1 MDIIKQHIEFLYP
14 GHLNDTLSAI
24 GKLVEEYSGLIEK
37 KDFQLRK
44 EDVILIAYADSFI
57 HGDEPS
63 LTSLKKVCSA
73 HLKSMINTIHILPF
87 YPFTSDDGFSVVD
100 YKEVNPEFGTWNEVL
115 ELNQEFQLMFDAV
128 INHISKSSDWFQGF
142 LNGDKNYDQ
151 FFIESHPNHPDLNM
165 VTRPRTLPLLHPYL
179 KQGQEK
185 YIWTTFS
192 EDQID
197 LNYENPQVFLRVLEV
212 LLFYISKGAKFIRLD
227 AIAFMWKK
235 LGTNCIHLDETHEII
250 IAYRKI
256 IEQIAPQV
264 VLITETNVPH
274 QENISYFGDGSNEA
288 HMIYNFSLP
297 PLLAYSLHAGEVNT
311 LTSWAQSLELPS
323 DKTCFFNFTAS
334 HDGVGLRPLQGI
346 VSDEHISMLANKAE
360 SHGGFVSYKS
370 NPDGSK
376 TPYELNCNYMDLLSS
391 PQESIEFRAK
401 RFMLSQAVMLSFNG
415 LPGVYYH
422 SVFGSEN
429 DVEAVK
435 SSGINRRINRVKI
448 QIDDLNRAL
457 EDKSSLRYR
466 VYSEYKKLLELRQQ
480 EEAFHPFS
488 TAHFSNE
495 KGLFIIERKSES
507 ERVSCLFNF
516 SDAPI
521 NIESHICNKVN
532 ITSWNH
538 CETQLEPYAY
548 LWLKTDNTKN

>member
-1 MDIIKQHIEFLYP
+1 MDIIKQHIGFLYP
-14 GHLNDTLSAI
+14 NQINDTLSAI
-24 GKLVEEYSGLIEK
+24 GELVEEYSALIEK

-57 HGDEPS
+57 HGGESS
-63 LTSLKKVCSA
+63 LTSLKKVCST

-87 YPFTSDDGFSVVD
+87 YPFTSDDGFSVMD
-100 YKEVNPEFGTWNEVL
+100 YKEVNPEFGSWNEVL

-128 INHISKSSDWFQGF
+128 INHISKSSEWFQGF
-142 LNGDKNYDQ
+142 LSGDKDFGN
-151 FFIESHPNHPDLNM
+151 FFIEAHPNHPDLHL

-250 IAYRKI
+250 MAYRKI

-274 QENISYFGDGSNEA
+274 QENISYFGDGLNEA
-288 HMIYNFSLP
+288 HMVYNFSLP
-297 PLLAYSLHAGEVNT
+297 PLLAYSLHAGEVDT
-311 LTSWAQSLELPS
+311 LTNWAQSLELPS

-334 HDGVGLRPLQGI
+334 HDGIGVRPLQGI

-391 PQESIEFRAK
+391 PEESTAYRAK

-415 LPGVYYH
+415 VPGVYYH

-435 SSGINRRINRVKI
+435 SSGINRRINRAKI
-448 QIDDLNRAL
+448 QIDNLNSEL
-457 EDKSSLRYR
+457 EDKSSLRYS
-466 VYSEYKKLLELRQQ
+466 VYSEYRKLLELRQQ

-488 TAHFSNE
+488 QAHFSNE
-495 KGLFIIERKSES
+495 KGLFIIERKGES

-516 SDAPI
+516 SDVPI
-521 NIESHICNKVN
+521 NIESHISKKVN
-532 ITSWNH
+532 ITSWNP

-548 LWLKTDNTKN
+548 LWLKTV

>member
-1 MDIIKQHIEFLYP
+1 MDILKKHIEFLYP
-14 GHLNDTLSAI
+14 NQLDETLLAI
-24 GKLVEEYSGLIEK
+24 AKLADEYTRLIEK
-37 KDFQLRK
+37 RSFQLSE

-57 HGDEPS
+57 NGDEPS
-63 LTSLKKVCSA
+63 LTSLKKVCSEY
-73 HLKSMINTIHILPF
+73 LKSMINTIHILPF

-100 YKEVNPEFGTWNEVL
+100 YKKVNPEFGTWNEVL

-128 INHISKSSDWFQGF
+128 INHISKSSEWFQGF
-142 LNGDKNYDQ
+142 LNGDRNYDQ
-151 FFIESHPNHPDLNM
+151 FFIEANPNHPDLNL

-179 KQGQEK
+179 KEGQEK

-197 LNYENPQVFLRVLEV
+197 LNYENPQVFLSVLEV
-212 LLFYISKGAKFIRLD
+212 LFFYISKGSKFIRLD

-235 LGTNCIHLDETHEII
+235 LGTTCIHLDETHEII

-274 QENISYFGDGSNEA
+274 QENISYFGNGMNEA

-297 PLLAYSLHAGEVNT
+297 PLLAYSLHSGELNT
-311 LTSWAQSLELPS
+311 LTKWAKSLELPS
-323 DKTCFFNFTAS
+323 DKTCLFNFTAS
-334 HDGVGLRPLQGI
+334 HDGIGVRPLQGI
-346 VSDEHISMLANKAE
+346 ISNENISMLAQKAE

-391 PQESIEFRAK
+391 PEESIEYRAK

-415 LPGVYYH
+415 IPGVYYH

-435 SSGINRRINRVKI
+435 SSGINRRINRAKI
-448 QIDDLNRAL
+448 KIDELNKVL
-457 EDKSSLRYR
+457 EDKTSLRFR
-466 VYSEYKKLLELRQQ
+466 VYSEYRNLLELRKQ
-480 EEAFHPFS
+480 EKAFHPFS
-488 TAHFSNE
+488 DAEFSNE
-495 KGLFIIERKSES
+495 DGLFIIERRSETES
-507 ERVSCLFNF
+507 IHCLFNF
-516 SDAPI
+516 SNSPI
-521 NIESHICNKVN
+521 NIESHFNNKVN

-538 CETQLEPYAY
+538 CETHLEPYAY
-548 LWLKTDNTKN
+548 LWLKSI